1 MLRGLAIGDWE
12 KISGYFALKD
22 VGGHNADSHFTR
34 LRGPP
39 VAATDQARPAAE
51 FRA

>member
-22 VGGHNADSHFTR
+22 TGAHNVDSHFTR

-39 VAATDQARPAAE
+39 VAAMDQARPAVE